1 MIDSAPLIKSL
12 GLEVRSVPFR
22 VEPMRRAE
30 IPVKP
35 IILPADIGMV
45 SSTVCT
51 DQYRSIMGDGTETI
65 VTEKKCVSMTY
76 QYKLYRV
83 KKGDSLVRIAKLV
96 YGTEN
101 LWKLVYEANRE
112 LLGPKPHDPGALRAG
127 MELHIIMSSRRD
139 EWTE

>member
-1 MIDSAPLIKSL
+1 
-12 GLEVRSVPFR
+12 
-22 VEPMRRAE
+22 
-30 IPVKP
+30 
-35 IILPADIGMV
+35 
-45 SSTVCT
+45 
-51 DQYRSIMGDGTETI
+51 
-65 VTEKKCVSMTY
+65 
-76 QYKLYRV
+76 V

-112 LLGPKPHDPGALRAG
+112 LLGPNPHDPGALRAG